1 MIAKIRRFLT
11 VRRAQ
16 SETPLQREQRKNI
29 ALHFE
34 LAAANK
40 RAEEAQTMVEYWRD
54 CYIVAAR
61 ERDAIKRAK
70 SAAVAKG
77 NRTRKAKREAAALVA
92 RTGCQQSIVQ

>member
-40 RAEEAQTMVEYWRD
+40 RAEWAIAQLKAIHDQRSD
-54 CYIVAAR
+54 IVR
-61 ERDAIKRAK
+61 R
-70 SAAVAKG
+70 G
-77 NRTRKAKREAAALVA
+77 NITRRLKREAAAKA
-92 RTGCQQSIVQ
+92 SA